1 MFSLAKNI
9 KMSTHKN
16 IGLIECSLPGQS
28 FQIEL
33 MQDLNGYHLKKA
45 FVTDHSSEGIF
56 KSHYPQVEIVD
67 DKSSIINDNT
77 IELVIVSAP
86 SATDMEMVSEVMNAG
101 KHVRIL

>member
-1 MFSLAKNI
+1 MNTNKY
-9 KMSTHKN
+9 
-16 IGLIECSLPGQS
+16 IGLIDCSLPGQQ
-28 FQIEL
+28 FQMEE
-33 MQDLNGYHLKKA
+33 MQGLNGYHLKKA
-45 FVTDHSSEGIF
+45 FVLDNSSEGIF

-86 SATDMEMVSEVMNAG
+86 SATDMDMVKEVMHAG